1 MKAQLRLFSHE
12 TVCIA
17 MGVLL
22 VKRPREP
29 EGTLHKPRRTASQ
42 PPPVQAKLGRAGGGQ
57 TPHTHYTN
65 ETYSLFR
72 DI

>member
-42 PPPVQAKLGRAGGGQ
+42 PHAI
-57 TPHTHYTN
+57 
-65 ETYSLFR
+65 TYGW
-72 DI
+72 